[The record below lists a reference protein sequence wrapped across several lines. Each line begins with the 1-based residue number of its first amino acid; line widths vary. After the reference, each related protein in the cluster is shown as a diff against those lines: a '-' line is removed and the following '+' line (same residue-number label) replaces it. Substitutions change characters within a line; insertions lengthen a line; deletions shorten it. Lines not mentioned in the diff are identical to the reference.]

1 MFARG
6 LLAVGLLAALSLS
19 ACDKEEPDDAAQAAP
34 SATQRYGHAPL
45 PTPPPAPRKWVHVD
59 SKTDGGADAGSS
71 RARLME
77 TKDRLKALVASG
89 KGSDLEK
96 AMLRILCNSL
106 GDESC
111 SSKQDSH
118 SEAMPGVK
126 PDSKQK

>member
-1 MFARG
+1 MAMTIHCDIVSAEEEIYSG
-6 LLAVGLLAALSLS
+6 LVDMLV
-19 ACDKEEPDDAAQAAP
+19 
-34 SATQRYGHAPL
+34 ATGELGELGVSYGHAPL

-89 KGSDLEK
+89 KGSDRDK